1 MQKTYTQS
9 IADWPLMYNI
19 QQTLHHKQDE
29 DAFIAA
35 VILGEVQERVFEA
48 MAPDTEDIE
57 QW

>member
-35 VILGEVQERVFEA
+35 VILGEVQERAFEA
-48 MAPDTEDIE
+48 MAPDT
-57 QW
+57 